1 MAALPM
7 RASIAVA
14 WVSHHYFVSWCVK
27 MRKREREEGMVERG
41 KEGGESTRTGFERER
56 GDVDDNFGARLEDD
70 EEHAD
75 RA

>member
-1 MAALPM
+1 M

-41 KEGGESTRTGFERER
+41 KEVGGEVHAPDLSASAAMLTITSGRASKMTRSTPIGHETR
-56 GDVDDNFGARLEDD
+56 
-70 EEHAD
+70 
-75 RA
+75 